1 MRVSRFLF
9 KKISESLSRKRIYI
23 IKSLSYKNASHPL
36 PVNFDYVRYATLE
49 LCYEEI
55 VSNAV
60 AGSIAELGVYKGD
73 FAKRLNLLFSDR
85 SLYLF
90 DTFEGFSKKDIEIEK
105 KNNFS
110 GGNQDF
116 SDTSVEVVLSKMHY
130 PKNCVIKKGFFPD
143 TAKDIDITVKF
154 CFVSIDADLYDP
166 IINGLGFFYPRLE
179 KGGFIFV
186 HDFNNDAYKGA
197 RQAVIKFC
205 KENSIGYT
213 PLPDSGGTVV
223 ITK

>member
-1 MRVSRFLF
+1 MSVLRLLF
-9 KKISESLSRKRIYI
+9 KKISGLLSHKKIYLT
-23 IKSLSYKNASHPL
+23 KSLSYKNGSHPL
-36 PVNFDYVRYATLE
+36 PINLDYVRYATLG

-55 VSNAV
+55 INNAV

-73 FAKRLNLLFSDR
+73 FAKRLNVLFSDR

-90 DTFEGFSKKDIEIEK
+90 DTFQGFNKKDIEIEK
-105 KNNFS
+105 RNNYS
-110 GGNQDF
+110 AGNQDF
-116 SDTSVEVVLSKMHY
+116 SDTSVEVVLSKMRY
-130 PKNCVIKKGFFPD
+130 PKNCIIKKGFFPD
-143 TAKDIDITVKF
+143 TARDIDINVRF

-166 IINGLGFFYPRLE
+166 ILNGLYFFYPKLE

-197 RQAVIKFC
+197 RQAVVKFC
-205 KENSIGYT
+205 KENNIGYA